1 METTRENPQ
10 TGDIHTINL
19 ATGEEVT
26 PEKTEEEIRQE
37 KFDDFVGSPEDFV
50 NEFFGRY
57 SKVAIAN
64 ELYENFSHYTT
75 AESLYDLF
83 QDYADLKKELAKR
96 TEQLEQSIENFN
108 ALKSAIDTGNI

>member
-1 METTRENPQ
+1 METSKENPQ
-10 TGDIHTINL
+10 TGDIHTIDL
-19 ATGEEVT
+19 ATGQEVT

-37 KFDDFVGSPEDFV
+37 MFDDFEGTPEDFV

-57 SKVAIAN
+57 SKEVIVNA
-64 ELYENFSHYTT
+64 LYFKFLSTNV

-83 QDYADLKKELAKR
+83 KDYADLKKELTKR